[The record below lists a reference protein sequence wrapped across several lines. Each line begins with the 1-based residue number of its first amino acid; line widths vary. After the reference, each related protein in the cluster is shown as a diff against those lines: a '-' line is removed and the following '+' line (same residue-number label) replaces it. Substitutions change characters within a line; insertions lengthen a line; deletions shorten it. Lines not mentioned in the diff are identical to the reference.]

1 MPSEQ
6 LQVSLEPLIKPGPLR
21 PRFVIKTLAGT
32 VLDKVGV
39 ANHHYDNAIHTA
51 NTAFEQNPQSLQ
63 LGNFL
68 AMRQLG
74 SGALRVLLASNNH
87 DDLTALL
94 KKTNTSFPNEIR
106 IEDDE
111 KDRFDLCIDIEKTQL
126 SRRSD
131 VLSAGQQLHAQLE
144 GSSRHLYSV
153 TPLELTGHNETKIIK
168 RLKDTNEA
176 LA

>member
-39 ANHHYDNAIHTA
+39 ANYHYDNAIHTA
-51 NTAFEQNPQSLQ
+51 NTAFENNTQPLQ
-63 LGNFL
+63 LGRFL

-74 SGALRVLLASNNH
+74 GGALRVLLASNNH

-94 KKTNTSFPNEIR
+94 KKTNTSFPDEIR

-111 KDRFDLCIDIEKTQL
+111 EERFDLCIDIEKTQL

-153 TPLELTGHNETKIIK
+153 TPLELKGHNETRIIK